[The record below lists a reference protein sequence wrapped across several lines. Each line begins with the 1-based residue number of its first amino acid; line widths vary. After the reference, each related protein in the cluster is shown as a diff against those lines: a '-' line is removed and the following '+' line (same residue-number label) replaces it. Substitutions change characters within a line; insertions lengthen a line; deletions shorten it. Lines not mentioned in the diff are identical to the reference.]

1 MTRHVPVLLP
11 EALSALDVSDG
22 DTVFDG
28 TVGSGGHAK
37 ALCAAVG
44 EDGRIVGTDLDKW
57 AIADVK
63 EVLGECEAD
72 LCLREENFRRADQVL
87 RACEVDS
94 LQAGLLDLGFRSEQL
109 EMNRGFSF
117 QKESPLLMTYTHPDE
132 LEKKDLTAKQI
143 VNEWKV
149 SSIKSLLEGY
159 ANERYSEQIAEAI
172 GESRKH
178 EQIETTTDLVSIIK
192 EATPKHYHSG
202 SLHPATRTFQALRI
216 AVNDEI
222 QALDEGLE
230 KIFSQLEPGGRL
242 AVISFHSVEDRTVKQ
257 AFEAWSDQGLAEI
270 LTDTPV
276 TPKEEEV
283 DYNPRARSGKLRAVE
298 KMSD

>member
-11 EALSALDVSDG
+11 EVLSVLDVSGG

-44 EDGRIVGTDLDKW
+44 KEGVVVGTDLDKQ
-57 AIADVK
+57 AIVQARQALK
-63 EVLGECEAD
+63 ECEAT
-72 LCLREENFRRADQVL
+72 LCLQVENFRNADRAL
-87 RACEVDS
+87 EECGVDK

-117 QKESPLLMTYTHPDE
+117 QKETPLLMTYKHPDE
-132 LEKKDLTAKQI
+132 LEAKDLTAERI

-149 SSIKSLLEGY
+149 SSIKNLLEGY
-159 ANERYSEQIAEAI
+159 ANERYSEEIAEAI
-172 GESRKH
+172 GSHRKH
-178 EQIETTTDLVSIIK
+178 DRIETTKDLIEIVK
-192 EATPKHYHSG
+192 AATPAHYHAG
-202 SLHPATRTFQALRI
+202 SIHPATRTFQALRI

-222 QALDEGLE
+222 QALHEGLE
-230 KIFSQLEPGGRL
+230 KIFSRLDIGGRL

-257 AFEAWSDQGLAEI
+257 IFNSWQEDGVVTV

-276 TPKEEEV
+276 TPKEQEV
-283 DYNPRARSGKLRAVE
+283 DYNPRARSGKLRAVK
-298 KMSD
+298 KMSE